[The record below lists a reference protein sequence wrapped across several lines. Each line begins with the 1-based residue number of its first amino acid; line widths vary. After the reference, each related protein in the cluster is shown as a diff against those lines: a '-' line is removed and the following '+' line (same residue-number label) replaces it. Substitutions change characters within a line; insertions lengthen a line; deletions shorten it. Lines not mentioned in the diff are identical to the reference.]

1 MSGPDVMNGIVW
13 SEQLDRIFIS
23 NYESDPSL
31 TWQFFGSS
39 TGFMRQFPGSGFEP
53 IKKKKDYLM
62 SI

>member
-1 MSGPDVMNGIVW
+1 MNGIVW

-39 TGFMRQFPGSGFEP
+39 TGFMRQFPGSGLEQN
-53 IKKKKDYLM
+53 KEKKDYLM